1 MKKLSLLLSLL
12 MVFLAG
18 CTTGAPSP
26 TVTASVTPTATAT
39 HYYGYDSYVTQTSFS
54 YPVSWEYQEDD
65 TGVTEGMRAIF
76 LTNDSKG
83 QFQVQFVFMSEQEA
97 QEDIWLSQV
106 DCENASLQNASYGGY
121 EGQYLYGTLDEAVV
135 ACFTGKRDWYD
146 TSLTLC
152 VRMYLT
158 VPGDESDE
166 TLDAFHYLLSSI
178 RTTTDETPEV
188 PTEFEPW
195 EYEEF
200 GLSFQA
206 PVGIYAAP
214 DFYYDEQTIRVVLD
228 LDGQGNTVTIE
239 AGKTTESG
247 IDAFYESMEFD
258 TYTSGAYNGT
268 YHRYS
273 DRVTASC
280 IYEGKIVRA
289 QAWHRTEASAML
301 KGDTYYVCVTSSLR
315 PVYDSAY
322 QSVVQQIID
331 SIVQTDF
338 TLE

>member
-1 MKKLSLLLSLL
+1 M
-12 MVFLAG
+12 
-18 CTTGAPSP
+18 
-26 TVTASVTPTATAT
+26 
-39 HYYGYDSYVTQTSFS
+39 
-54 YPVSWEYQEDD
+54 
-65 TGVTEGMRAIF
+65 
-76 LTNDSKG
+76 
-83 QFQVQFVFMSEQEA
+83 
-97 QEDIWLSQV
+97 
-106 DCENASLQNASYGGY
+106 
-121 EGQYLYGTLDEAVV
+121 
-135 ACFTGKRDWYD
+135 
-146 TSLTLC
+146 
-152 VRMYLT
+152 
-158 VPGDESDE
+158 
-166 TLDAFHYLLSSI
+166 
-178 RTTTDETPEV
+178 
-188 PTEFEPW
+188 
-195 EYEEF
+195 
-200 GLSFQA
+200 
-206 PVGIYAAP
+206 
-214 DFYYDEQTIRVVLD
+214 D

-289 QAWHRTEASAML
+289 QAWHRTEASGTL

-315 PVYDSAY
+315 PVYDAAY